1 MGLFDY
7 LPHATI
13 DRWIKDKV
21 LLTPETTQCAIPRG
35 IFRRQGEAAQA
46 GAATA
51 PAACCA

>member
-7 LPHATI
+7 LPNATI

-35 IFRRQGEAAQA
+35 IFAGQGGGSGRRGDS
-46 GAATA
+46 